1 MKIRTVRRFQFWTRV
16 ITASSL
22 LAIVIFEYVRPL
34 AMDIIYRDEYR
45 KLTFECD
52 QAMHDEVALR
62 AGSVGGSKHPSM
74 ELSGAV
80 GLTICHQY
88 DKLRKKLLIAGISED
103 RLALIGLEALENEQ
117 IPVSRMADPHRMQ
130 RF

>member
-1 MKIRTVRRFQFWTRV
+1 MKIRTVRRFQFWTRA
-16 ITASSL
+16 ITASCL
-22 LAIVIFEYVRPL
+22 LAIVVFEYARPM
-34 AMDIIYRDEYR
+34 AMDVIYRDEYR
-45 KLTFECD
+45 KLTLECD

-62 AGSVGGSKHPSM
+62 AGTVGGAKHPHM

-80 GLTICHQY
+80 GLSICHKY
-88 DKLRKKLLIAGISED
+88 DKLRKKLLVAGISEES
-103 RLALIGLEALENEQ
+103 LALIGLEALENEQ